1 MKLEPTNK
9 AHILDIF
16 NTYYGKVV
24 KADSI
29 VVHGGSFYCPLDTA
43 HWPLVIK
50 EPGNFQQSCDFF
62 ASIAKCMEMKF

>member
-16 NTYYGKVV
+16 NTYHGKVV

-29 VVHGGSFYCPLDTA
+29 VVHGGSF
-43 HWPLVIK
+43 
-50 EPGNFQQSCDFF
+50 
-62 ASIAKCMEMKF
+62 